1 VVHPGAI
8 YLHQGEY
15 WLVTE
20 LDGEASEA
28 YATAASGEYDTIPVT
43 ESDITIRTD
52 LEAHPVGRGEVHRGV
67 VDVQTRVVAF
77 LRRNV
82 ETGRIMERVALDM
95 PARTLRTQ
103 AVWFTLPPVS
113 RRTSRVRAGAHGAE
127 HVLVSLLA
135 SVAGSDR
142 SDVSGG
148 FSARHPDTD
157 AVTVFIYDTAPGGA
171 GFAEAGYDRADT
183 WLAIALD
190 RVVNCS
196 CEAGCPRCCITPGCP
211 VANDD
216 VDKASALALLT
227 AWAELPN
234 VDARDIRAL
243 EERPAP

>member
-1 VVHPGAI
+1 
-8 YLHQGEY
+8 
-15 WLVTE
+15 VTE

-43 ESDITIRTD
+43 ESDITIRRD
-52 LEAHPVGRGEVHRGV
+52 YEAHPVGRGEVHRGV

-113 RRTSRVRAGAHGAE
+113 RRTARVRAGAHGAE

-183 WLAIALD
+183 WLDIALD
-190 RVVNCS
+190 RVVHCS

-227 AWAELPN
+227 AWTELP
-234 VDARDIRAL
+234 DADAFDIRAL